1 MYKIKLVQENPKV
14 GDIQGNFDLAKSYI
28 TEAKEENL
36 DLIIFS
42 EMFLTGYPPEDLLL
56 RDDFL
61 NESERV
67 SKELENFSK
76 DISVLIGCPTREG
89 KDIYNSALFFQKGK
103 LVKNYKKQILPNYKE
118 FDEKRYFSRGD
129 SYEILEDGG
138 LKFGISICEDIWN
151 EEFTKEIFKREI
163 DLLLNISASPFTL
176 DKKNLREKMLCNYFD
191 DFKKPIIYVN
201 QVGGQDELV
210 FDGSSLV
217 VNSKDS
223 VRRLKSFEID
233 QAVIEIN
240 KKNISSDLKEDQVS
254 NVGDISDIYKA
265 LVLGTRDYVQKNNFK
280 GILIGSSGGI
290 DSALTAAVATDAL
303 GPEKVNTVMM
313 PFRYT
318 ADMSIEDAQKL
329 SKNLGFTHE
338 VIPISEMFNAF
349 KNSLN
354 EKLEPKEFDKTEE
367 NLQSRCRGVTLMA
380 LSNNLGYLVL
390 TTGNKSEAAVGYST
404 LYGDT
409 AGGFS
414 VLRDVYK
421 TTVYDLAKYRNTL
434 GEAIPQ
440 RIIDREPSAE
450 LSEDQKDSDSLPT
463 YDVLDPIIE
472 AYVEDDKTKKEI
484 IDLGYK
490 LEDVERVIDLI
501 NFNEY
506 KRRQVPLGIKIS
518 ARNFGKDRRYPITN
532 FWKNNI

>member
-14 GDIQGNFDLAKSYI
+14 GDIQGNLDLAKSYI
-28 TEAKEENL
+28 ADAKAKDL

-56 RDDFL
+56 REDFL
-61 NESERV
+61 NESERCSLELKEL
-67 SKELENFSK
+67 SKE
-76 DISVLIGCPTREG
+76 ISIIIGCPSREG
-89 KDIYNSALFFQKGK
+89 ENIFNSALCFRNGK
-103 LVKNYKKQILPNYKE
+103 IVNNYKKQILPNYRE
-118 FDEKRYFSRGD
+118 FDEKRYFQKGEVHEVFKDGD
-129 SYEILEDGG
+129 

-151 EEFTKEIFKREI
+151 KDFTKEIFKQDI
-163 DLLLNISASPFTL
+163 DFLINLSASPFTL
-176 DKKNLREKMLCNYFD
+176 NKKHFREKMLCDYFSE
-191 DFKKPIIYVN
+191 FKKPIIYVN

-210 FDGSSLV
+210 FDGSSLIID
-217 VNSKDS
+217 STDS
-223 VRRLKSFEID
+223 VKRLKSFDID
-233 QAVIEIN
+233 QAEIEIDKN
-240 KKNISSDLKEDQVS
+240 NISSSLKKDKLSE
-254 NVGDISDIYKA
+254 VGDVSDIYQA

-290 DSALTAAVATDAL
+290 DSALTAAIASDAL
-303 GPEKVNTVMM
+303 GPDKVNTVMM
-313 PFRYT
+313 PFKYT
-318 ADMSIEDAQKL
+318 ADISIEDAQQL
-329 SKNLGFTHE
+329 AENFGFTHE
-338 VIPISEMFNAF
+338 VIPISEMFTAF
-349 KNSLN
+349 KNSLDG
-354 EKLEPKEFDKTEE
+354 KLVLKKFDKTEE

-421 TTVYDLAKYRNTL
+421 TSVYDLAKYRNSL
-434 GEAIPQ
+434 SKVIPQ

-450 LSEDQKDSDSLPT
+450 LSEDQKDSDSLPA

-484 IDLGYK
+484 IDSGFNPD
-490 LEDVERVIDLI
+490 DVQKVIDLI

>member
-1 MYKIKLVQENPKV
+1 
-14 GDIQGNFDLAKSYI
+14 
-28 TEAKEENL
+28 
-36 DLIIFS
+36 
-42 EMFLTGYPPEDLLL
+42 
-56 RDDFL
+56 
-61 NESERV
+61 
-67 SKELENFSK
+67 
-76 DISVLIGCPTREG
+76 
-89 KDIYNSALFFQKGK
+89 
-103 LVKNYKKQILPNYKE
+103 
-118 FDEKRYFSRGD
+118 
-129 SYEILEDGG
+129 
-138 LKFGISICEDIWN
+138 
-151 EEFTKEIFKREI
+151 
-163 DLLLNISASPFTL
+163 
-176 DKKNLREKMLCNYFD
+176 MLCNYFTK
-191 DFKKPIIYVN
+191 FKKPIIYVN

-210 FDGSSLV
+210 FDGSSLIV
-217 VNSKDS
+217 DS
-223 VRRLKSFEID
+223 TDTVKRLKSFETD
-233 QAVIEIN
+233 QAVIEIEDN
-240 KKNISSDLKEDQVS
+240 NISTSLKVDQIS
-254 NVGDISDIYKA
+254 KVGDISDIYKA

-290 DSALTAAVATDAL
+290 DSALTAAIASDAL
-303 GPEKVNTVMM
+303 GPDKVNTVMM
-313 PFRYT
+313 PFKYT
-318 ADMSIEDAQKL
+318 ADISVEDAQQL
-329 SKNLGFTHE
+329 AENLGFTHE
-338 VIPISEMFNAF
+338 VIPISEMFSAF
-349 KNSLN
+349 KNSLDG
-354 EKLEPKEFDKTEE
+354 KLEPREFDKTEE

-421 TTVYDLAKYRNTL
+421 TTVYDLARYRNSL
-434 GEAIPQ
+434 SKAIPQ

-463 YDVLDPIIE
+463 YDLLDPIIE

-484 IDLGYK
+484 IDSGFNS
-490 LEDVERVIDLI
+490 EDVKKVIDLI